1 MRTKLFIASGA
12 LAAMIW
18 AAPDAGAAHFF
29 GNRAN
34 VNATTPAI
42 GPAPARFRME
52 RERGLLLTVWIN
64 GTGPYVF
71 AVDTGAGMNVISQRA
86 VTAAGLQ
93 TRTVP
98 TTYVGGLSTAQS
110 SSSRE
115 AVIDRLALADRS
127 NVLPSKQRALV
138 VSNLPTDLDGILDP
152 TEAYAPF
159 GYSIDLPNQ
168 QINSLA
174 EGTISPGMTFRGE
187 GTVVPWVRRGDDD
200 RPFVRLGD
208 GRIALVDTGSRF
220 GLAVNGRDAVI
231 VGRDGA
237 RRPADAVRDLGGGT
251 VVSRRVNPTTIS
263 IGELELRSI
272 PTDILFGVDKN
283 APVILGRDALEPF
296 KISFDPKRRLI
307 QIMAVAGDD

>member
-1 MRTKLFIASGA
+1 MRAKLFIASGA
-12 LAAMIW
+12 LAAMVW
-18 AAPDAGAAHFF
+18 AVPSAGAAHFI
-29 GNRAN
+29 GNRATAN
-34 VNATTPAI
+34 VSTTAVR
-42 GPAPARFRME
+42 PAPARFRFE

-64 GTGPYVF
+64 RTGPYVF

-98 TTYVGGLSTAQS
+98 TTFIGGLSSARTTS
-110 SSSRE
+110 KRE
-115 AVIDRLALADRS
+115 AVIDRLALAERE
-127 NVLPSKQRALV
+127 NVLPSKQTALIV
-138 VSNLPTDLDGILDP
+138 TNLPPNLDGVLDP

-168 QINSLA
+168 QIDALVA
-174 EGTISPGMTFRGE
+174 GAIDPAMRLRGE
-187 GTVVPWVRRGDDD
+187 GAVVPWLRIGNDN
-200 RPFVRLGD
+200 RPFVRLAD
-208 GRIALVDTGSRF
+208 GRMALVDTGSGF

-231 VGRDGA
+231 VGRDGLQ
-237 RRPADAVRDLGGGT
+237 RTEAVRDIGGGT

-263 IGELELRSI
+263 IGELELRRI

-296 KISFDPKRRLI
+296 KISFDPQRRLI
-307 QIMAVAGDD
+307 QFLAVTED